1 LGSDDQARWDKQY
14 VEARG
19 SDTPASFLRQVF
31 ETDVWQL
38 PRGRA
43 LDIACG
49 QGRNSLYLAERG
61 FEVVAMD
68 ISAVALNEARKRAEL
83 KQLRIDWRQTDLEA
97 VRLDEAAYD
106 LIVNFN
112 YLQRSLIP
120 HIKRAIKSGGHVV
133 FETYLID
140 QIAIGHP
147 KNPDYLLRHNEL
159 LEHFR
164 EFRILCYRE
173 GKFKDNGE
181 ASYRAG
187 IFAQRIA

>member
-1 LGSDDQARWDKQY
+1 LSQDDQARWDRQHA
-14 VEARG
+14 EARG
-19 SDTPASFLRQVF
+19 AGAPASFLRQVF
-31 ETDVWQL
+31 ETDVWQM

-61 FEVVAMD
+61 FEVVAID
-68 ISAVALNEARKRAEL
+68 VSAVALAEARKRAESN
-83 KQLRIDWRQTDLEA
+83 QLHIDWRQTDLED
-97 VRLDEAAYD
+97 VQLDEAAFE

-112 YLQRSLIP
+112 YLQRSLIGQ
-120 HIKRAIKSGGHVV
+120 ITRAVKRGGHVI

-140 QIAIGHP
+140 QKEIGHP

-159 LEHFR
+159 LEHFH
-164 EFRILCYRE
+164 EFRVLYYRE
-173 GKFKDNGE
+173 GRFSEGGE

-187 IFAQRIA
+187 ILAQRMT